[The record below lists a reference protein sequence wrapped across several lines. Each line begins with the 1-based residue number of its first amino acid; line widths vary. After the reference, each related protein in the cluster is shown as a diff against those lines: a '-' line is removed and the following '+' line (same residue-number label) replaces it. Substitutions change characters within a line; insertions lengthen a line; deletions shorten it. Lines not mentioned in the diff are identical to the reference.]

1 MPIAACKGGI
11 EMKTERKIKLKI
23 IALIVSIA
31 ALVGTLTS
39 CTFGSDGKDG
49 VNGQNGSDGKSAYE
63 IAVENG
69 FVGSEADWI
78 ASLQG
83 SDGVNGSDG
92 KDGVDGTIS
101 DLTSTALDL
110 LADSYQLAVKE
121 GFDGTFAE
129 YINDCFAGVSDSS
142 TLAVNKGLLS
152 SVVVYCTFS
161 TVSSFP
167 YGSSGSGSQQGSGV
181 IYKLD
186 KTNGNA
192 YIITNHHV
200 VYSSSSRSTDGISDE
215 ISIYLYGNVTTG
227 GAIKAEYVGGSQ
239 TYDIA
244 VLKVTGSDLIK
255 NSVAE
260 AVTVADSNDIS
271 VGDSAIAIG
280 NAEGLGISATTG
292 IISVDSE
299 YIEMTSV
306 TGYGKV
312 QYRVMRIDTAVNS
325 GNSGG
330 GLFNSKGELIG
341 IVNAKTSDTSVD
353 GIGYAIPS
361 NIAIGAAQ
369 NIIDNCDGKA
379 YTCVRKCTVGITL
392 TAQSSAAVYDAE
404 SGRVSIKE
412 TVAVSEVGSN
422 TVAEGKLEAGDI
434 IKSLKI
440 GDTTVSADRMF
451 YIIDAFLNIRAGD
464 TVTIGFERDGKEMS
478 VDITFT
484 EGNITNYD

>member
-1 MPIAACKGGI
+1 
-11 EMKTERKIKLKI
+11 MKTDRKIKLRI
-23 IALIVSIA
+23 IAMVISIA
-31 ALVGTLTS
+31 ALISTLTS
-39 CTFGSDGKDG
+39 CSFGSDGKDG
-49 VNGQNGSDGKSAYE
+49 ADGLNGSDGKSAYE

-92 KDGVDGTIS
+92 KDGADGTIS
-101 DLTSTALDL
+101 DLTSTALNL
-110 LADSYQLAVKE
+110 LADSYQLAVK
-121 GFDGTFAE
+121 DGYSGNFAE

-152 SVVVYCTFS
+152 SVIVYCKFS

-186 KTNGNA
+186 KTNGTA

-215 ISIYLYGNVTTG
+215 ISVYLYGNVTTD

-244 VLKVTGSDLIK
+244 VLKITGSDVLK
-255 NSVAE
+255 NSVAQ
-260 AVTVADSNDIS
+260 AVTVADSNDIR

-312 QYRVMRIDTAVNS
+312 EYRVMRIDTAVNS

-341 IVNAKTSDTSVD
+341 IVNAKTSDTSVE

-361 NIAIGAAQ
+361 NIAVGAAQ

-379 YTCVRKCTVGITL
+379 YTCVRKCTVGVTL
-392 TAQSSAAVYDAE
+392 TTNSSTAVYDAE

-412 TVAVSEVGSN
+412 TIAVNAVDSSAVA
-422 TVAEGKLEAGDI
+422 AGKLEAGDI
-434 IKSLKI
+434 IKSIKI
-440 GDTTVSADRMF
+440 GDTTVSVDRMF
-451 YIIDAFLNIRAGD
+451 HIIDAFLYIRAGD
-464 TVTIGFERDGKEMS
+464 SVTIEFERGGENMS
-478 VDITFT
+478 VDITFS
-484 EGNITNYD
+484 ESNITNYD